1 MPKDCDDTWI
11 RYVVRKCLPMDFFE
25 DEASIE
31 FFTSLNE
38 DVVLPTSYDL
48 CIGILK
54 KIDDTKS
61 RIKNIL
67 SNNSS
72 KVSISLNIFTHS
84 GYSFCGVTCHFVDS
98 DWKLQSVV
106 LDFMPMHEKQEKDEF
121 ADQLNDMLK
130 SFEIDG
136 KIQAVVWNTSVES
149 TEFFKHYEVFRR
161 KRFLCFSDLLRRG
174 AEAILEVLQCEEDAY
189 NPAYKLK
196 QLLTKL
202 RESQELQISFN
213 NCCDDAQLNP
223 SMPRNDMGTVWES
236 NLEEIN
242 WVLTFKTALTLL
254 WNRNDDVYEFRIDNK
269 NWKWVGDAVNYL
281 KPFKTLNELFSAEK
295 YCPLSTTVLGMNM
308 LLDKLEKWVAAYDCG
323 PFDTALIKAH
333 FEISDNYDQSNAL
346 FCVSL
351 ILDPRHKKETFRN
364 IASGKN
370 LEKIAFE
377 KFQNML
383 KSDYCIDHENLDGSN
398 GNLTTNKSDEY
409 DISFSDIF
417 LQSTEASTSESY
429 SAEQKLDNELEA
441 YLLTKRASEDTDI
454 LLWWRSHV
462 NTFPTLAK
470 MARDLFCV
478 VTTCQQSE
486 KVFSTKAEMMFKNH
500 TFINPDLVRNVVR
513 LNCWFDYFSD

>member
-1 MPKDCDDTWI
+1 
-11 RYVVRKCLPMDFFE
+11 MDFFE

-48 CIGILK
+48 CIGVLK
-54 KIDDTKS
+54 KIDDAKS

-72 KVSISLNIFTHS
+72 KVSISLNSFTHS

-98 DWKLQSVV
+98 DWKLQSIV
-106 LDFMPMHEKQEKDEF
+106 LDFMPLPKKQDNDKFDE
-121 ADQLNDMLK
+121 QLNDMLK

-149 TEFFKHYEVFRR
+149 MNFFKQFEVFRR
-161 KRFLCFSDLLRRG
+161 KQFLCFSDLLRKG
-174 AEAILEVLQCEEDAY
+174 AGAVLKGLQSEEYIGAVLPVCRLKQVLQ
-189 NPAYKLK
+189 KI
-196 QLLTKL
+196 Q
-202 RESQELQISFN
+202 ESQELQISFN
-213 NCCDDAQLNP
+213 NCCDSVQLNA
-223 SMPRNDMGTVWES
+223 SMPRDGMEIAWDST
-236 NLEEIN
+236 LEELN
-242 WVLTFKTALTLL
+242 WALTFKSALTIM
-254 WNRNDDVYEFRIDNK
+254 WDQNKDFDACRIEDQS
-269 NWKWVGDAVNYL
+269 WKWIEDAVNYL

-308 LLDKLEKWVAAYDCG
+308 LLDKLEKWSTARVYVCG
-323 PFDTALIKAH
+323 PFDGALVKALH
-333 FEISDNYDQSNAL
+333 EISDNYDQANAL

-364 IASGKN
+364 TASGKN
-370 LEKIAFE
+370 LEKTAFE

-383 KSDYCIDHENLDGSN
+383 KSDYYIDRDNAES
-398 GNLTTNKSDEY
+398 TNESLPINKPDEF

-417 LQSTEASTSESY
+417 VQNTEASTSESY
-429 SAEQKLDNELEA
+429 TAEQKLDNELEA

-454 LLWWRSHV
+454 LLWWRSHE

-470 MARDLFCV
+470 MARDLFCI

-486 KVFSTKAEMMFKNH
+486 KVFSPKAELILKNYS
-500 TFINPDLVRNVVR
+500 FINSDLIRNVVR
-513 LNCWFDYFSD
+513 LSCWFDYFSDYRSASSDL